1 MGERGG
7 KWGVGGAA
15 GSCHPCAIEEGEQL
29 EVGDRSVGWVLH
41 VRERRGKEGA
51 TCWALAQEEGGENAR
66 E

>member
-1 MGERGG
+1 
-7 KWGVGGAA
+7 
-15 GSCHPCAIEEGEQL
+15 L

-66 E
+66 EWVGKSWAELDGEEENSFFFSNKF